1 LVGAARL
8 RCDFGPANVTI
19 LDLTAAPARQVQT
32 VRAKGLIWQPV
43 GPRKQ
48 KQQQQQKQEQ
58 QQEDEKKATEA
69 TSSSSSSSFTSSFVT
84 AFPAS
89 FSSDSGAPVFVF
101 PNAASTSPAK
111 ASSNFTGGAFSNAG
125 GGTSLASALKLMTV
139 GHDGSSSSG
148 SSGGDGGDRVTFFSS
163 EAALYSAP
171 PTAAYLAHQSLLT
184 RLPRE
189 IAANQA
195 AYDAAVETE
204 KAEQIGPLFLE
215 GRRLKAELMRAQEHV
230 PQGGD
235 VIEVRRSMTLP
246 LGFVSLEGRLYF
258 LQRNGGRGD
267 GLPGPIGQHV
277 TVAQVHEYG
286 EFKPSPFGDQ
296 TYVAGVAALRNSSI
310 FGPEHMSAVMRLFDH
325 RRPKM
330 ELLYCGERDGMT
342 PQAFHRQCDHK
353 GPTLVVMRTHGGK
366 NTPNARICGG
376 WAGESW
382 RSDST
387 QYSSKAWLFSL
398 GSTREPEVVR
408 LDPAERPGNAHNLH
422 QLQYGISSN
431 GCMFG
436 QGGQDLSI
444 VPPFKVYSM
453 PSGIFRSDRHTP
465 STHTEEGRGLSGTL
479 RMTCA
484 TSRGVFTCVWRRLCS
499 SSRASVYVCVCLFL
513 CQPRDWLRCA
523 QERRRCIATR
533 RASDGH
539 RSVDVHVRRRMKGG
553 DPLDTLQSAVLLSA
567 LLCAA
572 SERLRLWLLLVPC
585 CPIPCHLLHAVQNN
599 RVDEENSLRE
609 NSNTVF
615 RLRQE

>member
-1 LVGAARL
+1 LSQSGEAEVGYALIALMSWPLFFLILVFVLCSFSSDGALVGAARL
-8 RCDFGPANVTI
+8 RCDFGPANVMI

-48 KQQQQQKQEQ
+48 KQKPQQKQEQ

-69 TSSSSSSSFTSSFVT
+69 TSSSSSSSSSNGFTSSFGN

-89 FSSDSGAPVFVF
+89 FSSDSSAPVFVF
-101 PNAASTSPAK
+101 PNAASSSPAK
-111 ASSNFTGGAFSNAG
+111 SSNSTAGAFSNVG
-125 GGTSLASALKLMTV
+125 GGTSLASALKLLAV
-139 GHDGSSSSG
+139 GHDGSTSSS

-171 PTAAYLAHQSLLT
+171 PTAAYLAHQSLLA

-189 IAANQA
+189 IAANQV
-195 AYDAAVETE
+195 AYDAAVEGE

-258 LQRNGGRGD
+258 LQRNGGRGG

-296 TYVAGVAALRNSSI
+296 TYVSGVAALRSSSI
-310 FGPEHMSAVMRLFDH
+310 LGPEHMSAVMRLFDH

-342 PQAFHRQCDHK
+342 AEAFHRQCDRK

-387 QYSSKAWLFSL
+387 QYGSKAWLFSL
-398 GSTREPEVVR
+398 GSTRDPEVVR
-408 LDPAERPGNAHNLH
+408 LDPAERQGNAHYLH

-444 VPPFKVYSM
+444 VPPFKIYSV
-453 PSGIFRSDRHTP
+453 PSGIFRSDTRTP
-465 STHTEEGRGLSGTL
+465 TPT
-479 RMTCA
+479 
-484 TSRGVFTCVWRRLCS
+484 
-499 SSRASVYVCVCLFL
+499 
-513 CQPRDWLRCA
+513 
-523 QERRRCIATR
+523 
-533 RASDGH
+533 
-539 RSVDVHVRRRMKGG
+539 
-553 DPLDTLQSAVLLSA
+553 
-567 LLCAA
+567 
-572 SERLRLWLLLVPC
+572 
-585 CPIPCHLLHAVQNN
+585 
-599 RVDEENSLRE
+599 DEE
-609 NSNTVF
+609 
-615 RLRQE
+615 QEGSQGLWAELVCGMARGRFT